1 MVNLEFSGDVTVAND
16 LDYDAPGATTVYVLN
31 ITAADLCENGGRN
44 QTGMLTVRLVNED
57 DHPPE
62 CPSIM
67 PLPNATEGENVDAFY
82 QYPATD
88 PDASPYNIS
97 IYTILSV
104 PTGNVFSIDQ
114 DNGMISVIRGNLID
128 RETMSIYCETVF
140 VSSLHSALTCLA
152 QVCIIIKWLYM
163 LY

>member
-1 MVNLEFSGDVTVAND
+1 MMMNLEFSGDVTVAND
-16 LDYDAPGATTVYVLN
+16 LDYDAPGAIRVYVLN
-31 ITAADLCENGGRN
+31 ITAADLCNNGGRN
-44 QTGMLTVRLVNED
+44 QTGILTVRLVNED

-67 PLPNATEGENVDAFY
+67 LLPNATEGENVNAFF

-88 PDASPYNIS
+88 ADASPFNIATYR
-97 IYTILSV
+97 IHNV

-114 DNGMISVIRGNLID
+114 SNGMINVIRGDLID

-140 VSSLHSALTCLA
+140 VGSMHSTLNCSA
-152 QVCIIIKWLYM
+152 QVCIIIKWI
-163 LY
+163 